1 MRAHLAAMQARLAP
15 LDLPIDRW
23 APEPHRVPPFLSLEA
38 PSWDSDPDAP
48 ACDTSDAFWTS
59 VRVRAVA
66 GTPDGVAIILAN
78 VRRTLPGVLAVEGRA
93 ASIAWTRSEFIE
105 IDPDATIPGTN
116 RHPAYGVDTYTLTSQ
131 PA

>member
-59 VRVRAVA
+59 IRVRAVA

-78 VRRTLPGVLAVEGRA
+78 VRRTLPGVLSVEGRA
-93 ASIAWTRSEFIE
+93 ASITWTRSEFIE
-105 IDPDATIPGTN
+105 IDPDAIIPGTN